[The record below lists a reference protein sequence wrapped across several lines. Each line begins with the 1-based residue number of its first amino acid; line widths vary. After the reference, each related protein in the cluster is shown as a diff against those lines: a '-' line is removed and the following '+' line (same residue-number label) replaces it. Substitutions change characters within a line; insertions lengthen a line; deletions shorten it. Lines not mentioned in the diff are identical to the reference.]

1 MILQYINNLWTSLV
15 MRKMMKSSK
24 LQEKAFLYGFKK
36 SSRENYETDKM
47 KENDLTRVNTF

>member
-1 MILQYINNLWTSLV
+1 
-15 MRKMMKSSK
+15 MMKSSK